1 MRRRKSSGRN
11 APTNKI
17 GQSSPVPE
25 DGSCERIGCSAQATD
40 RSPRR
45 QLLAW
50 LAGVVAR
57 TLRNESMPSPRME
70 DSHHS
75 RVN

>member
-1 MRRRKSSGRN
+1 MPRRKSSGRN

-17 GQSSPVPE
+17 GQSFPLPE
-25 DGSCERIGCSAQATD
+25 DGSRERIGCSAQATD

-45 QLLAW
+45 QLLDW

-57 TLRNESMPSPRME
+57 TLRNESMPSPRMD
-70 DSHHS
+70 DSNHS
-75 RVN
+75 RAN